1 MYSLTK
7 QPQKKNMKNTLY
19 TALIALIFIPFSAN
33 AQQAPLDVPEDSIF
47 DVSVPQPKNTRDG
60 SDLSDTHPM
69 IRLTPDKSELIRLDR
84 DAVSVVIGNPAHLS
98 VLLDTPRVV
107 VLIPRIP
114 GATHFSILDRNGD
127 VIMQR
132 HAIVAS
138 PKQEYVRVRR
148 SCINAGDGACS
159 ATSVYFCPDMCHE
172 ISVEQPEGST
182 TGSGGT
188 PAETPEGPALPEAL
202 QEALQE

>member
-1 MYSLTK
+1 
-7 QPQKKNMKNTLY
+7 MKNTLY
-19 TALIALIFIPFSAN
+19 IALTALILMPFPAK
-33 AQQAPLDVPEDSIF
+33 AQKAPLDVPEDSIF
-47 DVSVPQPKNTRDG
+47 DVAVPQPENTRDG
-60 SDLSDTHPM
+60 SALTETHPM
-69 IRLTPDKSELIRLDR
+69 IRLTPDKSELVRLDR
-84 DAVSVVIGNPAHLS
+84 DAVSVVVGNPAHLS

-107 VLIPRIP
+107 VLIPRVP

-148 SCINAGDGACS
+148 SCVNAGDGACS

-172 ISVEQPEGST
+172 ISVEQPEG
-182 TGSGGT
+182 GNAAGGAM
-188 PAETPEGPALPEAL
+188 PDETPEGPALPEAL
-202 QEALQE
+202 QEALQQE

>member
-1 MYSLTK
+1 
-7 QPQKKNMKNTLY
+7 MKN
-19 TALIALIFIPFSAN
+19 IALILLTTLFLLPFPAY
-33 AQQAPLDVPEDSIF
+33 AQAQLNLPEDSIF
-47 DVSVPQPKNTRDG
+47 DVAVPQPANTRDG
-60 SDLSDTHPM
+60 TSLSETHPM
-69 IRLTPDKSELIRLDR
+69 LRLTPDKSELIRLDR
-84 DAVSVVIGNPAHLS
+84 DAVSVVVGNPAHLS

-148 SCINAGDGACS
+148 SCINAGDNACS

-172 ISVEQPEGST
+172 ISVEQPESED
-182 TGSGGT
+182 SGASAET
-188 PAETPEGPALPEAL
+188 PAETPLGPAPSET
-202 QEALQE
+202 EE